1 MQPECTCAQRGIC
14 TACIL
19 KLFGEPETRKP
30 SLTDWLLADTHEHPG
45 FSVKV

>member
-14 TACIL
+14 TSCVIA
-19 KLFGEPETRKP
+19 LFGEPETRKP
-30 SLTDWLLADTHEHPG
+30 TLTDRILADAREHPG